1 MGEAHKMTS
10 ENSQEP
16 DEATTRESG
25 GQTSG
30 SQALDTR
37 TSVQK
42 KEKYRFAANI
52 PSDKTAAEREYA
64 DYILENDED
73 QANVPDVLL
82 DVPVVKVDSID
93 FELNDL
99 RARVSLLAK
108 VGDFVELA
116 VGVDAYLGRVKLGI
130 YGIEAQ
136 ALLKVRLDN
145 VAAILDRV
153 LTTIDRNPQIIE
165 RLVEGVSSAV
175 EDIGAGAGSAVQDI
189 GAGAGSTL
197 EDLGPGLSS
206 AVEDIGAGAGS
217 MVEDLGPGLSSAVA
231 DIGAGAGSAVEDIG
245 AGAGSAVADIGAGA
259 GSMVEDLGPGLSSAV
274 ADIGAGAG
282 SAVEDIGAGAGSAV
296 EDIGAGA
303 GSAV

>member
-1 MGEAHKMTS
+1 MVA

-16 DEATTRESG
+16 NVATSDEQAST
-25 GQTSG
+25 

-52 PSDKTAAEREYA
+52 PADKTAPEQGYA
-64 DYILENDED
+64 DYILEQED
-73 QANVPDVLL
+73 QDANIPDVLL
-82 DVPVVKVDSID
+82 DVPVVKVDEIS

-116 VGVDAYLGRVKLGI
+116 VGVDAYLGRVKIGI

-165 RLVEGVSSAV
+165 SLVEGVSSALGDIGAGAGSLVGDLGPGLSSAV
-175 EDIGAGAGSAVQDI
+175 EDIGAGAGSTLEELGPGLSSAVADI
-189 GAGAGSTL
+189 GAGAG
-197 EDLGPGLSS
+197 S

-245 AGAGSAVADIGAGA
+245 AG
-259 GSMVEDLGPGLSSAV
+259 
-274 ADIGAGAG
+274 
-282 SAVEDIGAGAGSAV
+282 
-296 EDIGAGA
+296 
-303 GSAV
+303 